1 MKEIILIKPG
11 ELMLKGLN
19 KKDFEKKL
27 IKDIKAKINGFGS
40 VDVKSSQ
47 SVISVE
53 PLNKEK
59 PIDDL
64 LDVLKNIFGIAS
76 ISKFVFCKKNMDDIK
91 KTAKEYLSANFDS
104 IKTFKVETKRADKSF
119 PLSSY
124 EVSAEIGEFILNEFK
139 NLTVNVHSPDLTV
152 YVEIRNFGVYIGTNP
167 VKGIGGLPY
176 GSCGKVLSL
185 ISGGIDS
192 PVASFMLA
200 KRGATVMMLHFVSP
214 PYTNERALDKV
225 RTLTKKLNKYMS
237 KIVLNIVSITE
248 IQESIKEHCKEDL
261 FTIIMRRFMMKIAEK
276 IALENNCK
284 AIVTGESLGQVASQT
299 LCALLCTNAACNILP
314 ILRPLIGMDKEEIV
328 TIAKKINISLVGFK
342 FEVSLFTFALSTI
355 VMLFILYNLLTSSEK
370 TLAISFAIFA
380 AVSLSSFVTDIFI
393 TSVF

>member
-91 KTAKEYLSANFDS
+91 KTAKEYLSASFYA

-124 EVSAEIGEFILNEFK
+124 EVSAEIGEFILNEFN

-152 YVEIRNFGVYIGTNP
+152 YVEIRNFGAYIGTNP
-167 VKGIGGLPY
+167 VKGIGGLPS

-248 IQESIKEHCKEDL
+248 IQESIKKYCKEDL

-276 IALENNCK
+276 IALNNNCK

-328 TIAKKINISLVGFK
+328 TIAKKINT
-342 FEVSLFTFALSTI
+342 FETS
-355 VMLFILYNLLTSSEK
+355 ILPYEDCCTVFVPKHPKTKPVLDDVLEEEKKIDVDNLINK
-370 TLAISFAIFA
+370 
-380 AVSLSSFVTDIFI
+380 AVSTVTTEEFLY
-393 TSVF
+393 

>member
-53 PLNKEK
+53 PLNKGK

-91 KTAKEYLSANFDS
+91 KTAKEYLSASFYD

-225 RTLTKKLNKYMS
+225 RTLIKKLNRYMN
-237 KIVLNIVSITE
+237 KIVLNVVSITE
-248 IQESIKEHCKEDL
+248 IQESIKRYCKEDL

-276 IALENNCK
+276 IALNNNCK

-299 LCALLCTNAACNILP
+299 LCALLCTNDACNILP

-328 TIAKKINISLVGFK
+328 TIAKKINT
-342 FEVSLFTFALSTI
+342 FETS
-355 VMLFILYNLLTSSEK
+355 ILPYEDCCTVFVPKHPKTKPVLDDVLEEEKKIDVDNLINK
-370 TLAISFAIFA
+370 
-380 AVSLSSFVTDIFI
+380 AVSTVTTEEFLY
-393 TSVF
+393 

>member
-214 PYTNERALDKV
+214 PYTSERALDKV

-248 IQESIKEHCKEDL
+248 IQESIKKYCKEDL

-276 IALENNCK
+276 IALNNNCK

-328 TIAKKINISLVGFK
+328 TIAKKINT
-342 FEVSLFTFALSTI
+342 FETS
-355 VMLFILYNLLTSSEK
+355 ILPYEDCCTVFVPKHPKTKPVLDDVLEEEKKIDVDNLINK
-370 TLAISFAIFA
+370 
-380 AVSLSSFVTDIFI
+380 AVSTVTTEEFLY
-393 TSVF
+393 

>member
-314 ILRPLIGMDKEEIV
+314 ILRPLIGLDKEEIV
-328 TIAKKINISLVGFK
+328 TIAKKINT
-342 FEVSLFTFALSTI
+342 FETS
-355 VMLFILYNLLTSSEK
+355 ILPYEDCCTVFVPKHPKTKPVLDDVLEEEKKIDVDNLINK
-370 TLAISFAIFA
+370 
-380 AVSLSSFVTDIFI
+380 AVNTVTTEEFLY
-393 TSVF
+393 

>member
-1 MKEIILIKPG
+1 
-11 ELMLKGLN
+11 MLKGLN

-248 IQESIKEHCKEDL
+248 IQESIKKYCKEDL

-276 IALENNCK
+276 IALNNNCK

-328 TIAKKINISLVGFK
+328 TIAKKINT
-342 FEVSLFTFALSTI
+342 FETS
-355 VMLFILYNLLTSSEK
+355 ILPYEDCCTVFVPKHPKTKPVLDDVLEEEKKIDVDNLINK
-370 TLAISFAIFA
+370 
-380 AVSLSSFVTDIFI
+380 AVSTVTTEEFLY
-393 TSVF
+393 

>member
-91 KTAKEYLSANFDS
+91 KTAKEYLSASFYD

-124 EVSAEIGEFILNEFK
+124 EVSAEIGEFIIGLEF
-139 NLTVNVHSPDLTV
+139 
-152 YVEIRNFGVYIGTNP
+152 
-167 VKGIGGLPY
+167 
-176 GSCGKVLSL
+176 
-185 ISGGIDS
+185 IS
-192 PVASFMLA
+192 
-200 KRGATVMMLHFVSP
+200 
-214 PYTNERALDKV
+214 
-225 RTLTKKLNKYMS
+225 
-237 KIVLNIVSITE
+237 
-248 IQESIKEHCKEDL
+248 
-261 FTIIMRRFMMKIAEK
+261 
-276 IALENNCK
+276 
-284 AIVTGESLGQVASQT
+284 
-299 LCALLCTNAACNILP
+299 
-314 ILRPLIGMDKEEIV
+314 
-328 TIAKKINISLVGFK
+328 
-342 FEVSLFTFALSTI
+342 
-355 VMLFILYNLLTSSEK
+355 
-370 TLAISFAIFA
+370 
-380 AVSLSSFVTDIFI
+380 
-393 TSVF
+393 

>member
-248 IQESIKEHCKEDL
+248 IQESIKKYCKEDL

-276 IALENNCK
+276 IALNNNCK

-328 TIAKKINISLVGFK
+328 TIAKKINT
-342 FEVSLFTFALSTI
+342 FETS
-355 VMLFILYNLLTSSEK
+355 ILPYEDCCTVFVPKHPKTKPVLDDVLEEEKKIDVDNLINK
-370 TLAISFAIFA
+370 
-380 AVSLSSFVTDIFI
+380 AVSTVTTEEFLY
-393 TSVF
+393 